1 MESYRPRIIAFC
13 CDRSGYSAADMAG
26 RLHLAL
32 PDGVEV
38 IRVPCAGRIDAMH
51 VLQALEQGADGV
63 LIFACHENNCRSLTG
78 PRIAKTRMDRVH
90 EIMGKIGIERE
101 RLELHHVAKNQGAKF
116 AEIIQKK
123 NEDLVRLG
131 STCVK

>member
-1 MESYRPRIIAFC
+1 LESHRPRIIAFC
-13 CDRSGYSAADMAG
+13 CDKSGYGAADMAG

-51 VLQALEQGADGV
+51 MLQALEQGVDGV
-63 LIFACHENNCRSLTG
+63 LVFACHENNCQSLTG
-78 PRIAKTRMDRVH
+78 SRLAKTRMRRVH
-90 EIMGKIGIERE
+90 EMMGKIGIEQE
-101 RLELHHVAKNQGAKF
+101 RLQLHHVATNQGARF

-123 NEDLVRLG
+123 NEDLMRLG
-131 STCVK
+131 SRSVK